1 MLFSTEPRSYSL
13 PLALVVFGLSLY
25 PAKGAIE
32 LVDGSRTTKP
42 AGYTQLAFE
51 DEALGASNATVGS
64 GPSATVPFIGPGLMV
79 LSYSAGDPTWDSLPQ
94 GDPGLRAWLRGREDL
109 TVEDN
114 CPRDHRWRWPHKP
127 CPGSSA
133 VPEAST
139 WLAGGFALLGL
150 ALSAVKGRGNR
161 VRKTAG

>member
-1 MLFSTEPRSYSL
+1 MA
-13 PLALVVFGLSLY
+13 LAIFGLALY

-32 LVDGSRTTKP
+32 LVDGSLTARP
-42 AGYTQLAFE
+42 AGYTLLAVE
-51 DEALGASNATVGS
+51 DGALEAPNATVGS
-64 GPSATVPFIGPGLMV
+64 GPSGTVPFVGPGLIA
-79 LSYSAGDPTWDSLPQ
+79 LSFSAGDPTGDSLPE
-94 GDPGLRAWLRGREDL
+94 GDVGMRAWLRGREDL

-114 CPRDHRWRWPHKP
+114 CRRDHRRRWSQKP
-127 CPGSSA
+127 CPDPDSSP

-150 ALSAVKGRGNR
+150 ALSAVKGRGKK